1 MKRSGWVTGTIVM
14 QLLWALALTVLF
26 VYLIVLAHTAAVR
39 NGPGGAEAAWGL
51 KIAALIMFL
60 PALMAI
66 ISGYGLWKHKLW
78 GWWLAVLA
86 NLVVTSILFYSMID
100 DGWSHLDLDF
110 AGFTVAST
118 VIPILLLLPVVRKFY
133 WVAATEPNS

>member
-110 AGFTVAST
+110 AGFRVD
-118 VIPILLLLPVVRKFY
+118 VGDIP
-133 WVAATEPNS
+133 